1 MFYLTIG
8 TQADGN
14 KRLFGGISAF
24 DGITSMLKLSENP
37 PIVWPENVPLTAF
50 SGRWWVAH
58 TKSRNE
64 KALAHDLLGRRINYF
79 LPMSWKL
86 RRRAGR
92 KIRSLL
98 PVFAGYLFFCGD
110 ENQRIEVLR
119 TNRVAGI
126 IVVSDQGR
134 LVKELTQV
142 EKAIRTGVPLLPHK
156 YLKAGRLVRV
166 TAGPMADLQGIVV
179 RSKNVTRLV
188 LQVDILGEATSVEV
202 DADIIEP
209 ID

>member
-1 MFYLTIG
+1 
-8 TQADGN
+8 
-14 KRLFGGISAF
+14 
-24 DGITSMLKLSENP
+24 MLKLSENP
-37 PIVWPENVPLTAF
+37 PVTWPENVPLANF
-50 SGRWWVAH
+50 AGRWWVAH

-64 KALAHDLLGRRINYF
+64 KALAHDLVGRQISYF
-79 LPMSWKL
+79 LPMSWKM

-98 PVFAGYLFFCGD
+98 PVFSGYLFFSGD
-110 ENQRIEVLR
+110 ENQRVDVLR

-126 IVVSDQGR
+126 IAVEDQDR
-134 LVKELTQV
+134 LVRELSQI
-142 EKAIRTGVPLLPHK
+142 EKAVRTGAPLLPHR

-166 TAGPMADLQGIVV
+166 TAGPMADLEGIVV
-179 RSKNVTRLV
+179 RSKNATRLV